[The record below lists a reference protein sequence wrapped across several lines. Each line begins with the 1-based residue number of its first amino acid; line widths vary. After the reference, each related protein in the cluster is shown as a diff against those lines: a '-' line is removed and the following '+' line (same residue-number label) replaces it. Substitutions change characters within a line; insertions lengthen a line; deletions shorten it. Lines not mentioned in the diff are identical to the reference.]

1 MSADDE
7 KLNIYGLYKQATM
20 GDNTT
25 AAPGFFSLDLKAK
38 AKWNAWEA

>member
-1 MSADDE
+1 M
-7 KLNIYGLYKQATM
+7 M

-38 AKWNAWEA
+38 AKWTAWDA